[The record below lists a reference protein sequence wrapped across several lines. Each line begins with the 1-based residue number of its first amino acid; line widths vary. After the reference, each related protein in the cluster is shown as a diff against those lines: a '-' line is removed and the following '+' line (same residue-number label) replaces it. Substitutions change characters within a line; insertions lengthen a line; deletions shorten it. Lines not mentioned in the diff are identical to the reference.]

1 MLRLHEILK
10 PQLNQGVAMQKITA
24 GFVVQTF
31 DDNGKFISQE
41 FIENGGVDFEDGCGN
56 PVEGDENLEHSFEMA
71 Q

>member
-1 MLRLHEILK
+1 
-10 PQLNQGVAMQKITA
+10 MQKITA